1 MRAAM
6 APPPVIDGQ
15 QFLAPGNTAPPPAE
29 VAKAIAQA
37 ASTAGFFQLVNH
49 GADAELLARMTAAMH
64 AFFDLPLE
72 EKLKVR
78 RAETNAMG
86 YANDE
91 LTKQTRDLKELFD
104 FCRVPHPELPDDHPS
119 NLTIEGYNR
128 WPEGQPEFRAAM
140 TAYYGEME
148 RCSFRLLEAFCLG
161 LGLERTA
168 LHHLFEGQHTG
179 FLRLNYYPVLPEG
192 EQAKQMGVHHHTD
205 AGFLT
210 ILVQDEVPGLQTLDS
225 GGQWQLVQP
234 IPGALT
240 INVGDQCQVLS
251 NDRFKAPLHRV
262 LPSRGRKRYSAP
274 FFFNPRPDADVAPL
288 PMFIDEEHPPAFRPI
303 NWGRFRSLR
312 FAGDYSDLGEEVQIS
327 HYRLGGKAAAA
338 AVEDAAAQAAAC
350 AASA

>member
-1 MRAAM
+1 M
-6 APPPVIDGQ
+6 APPPIIDGQ

-29 VAKAIAQA
+29 VAHAIAQA
-37 ASTAGFFQLVNH
+37 ASAAGFFQLINH
-49 GADAELLARMTAAMH
+49 GADAALLARMTAAMH

-72 EKLKVR
+72 DKLKAR
-78 RAETNAMG
+78 RTQDNAMG

-104 FCRVPHPELPDDHPS
+104 FCRVPHPHLPDDHPD
-119 NLTIEGYNR
+119 NHTIDGYNR
-128 WPEGQPEFRAAM
+128 WPQGQPELRAAM
-140 TAYYGEME
+140 MEYYAEVE

-168 LHHLFEGQHTG
+168 LHHLFKGQHTG

-192 EQAKQMGVHHHTD
+192 QQGQQMGVHHHTD

-210 ILVQDEVPGLQTLDS
+210 ILVQDDVPGLQMLDS
-225 GGQWQLVQP
+225 SGQWQLVEP

-274 FFFNPRPDADVAPL
+274 FFFNPRPDADISPL
-288 PMFIDEEHPPAFRPI
+288 PMFIDEQHPPAFRPI

-312 FAGDYSDLGEEVQIS
+312 FAGDYADVGEEVQIS
-327 HYRLGGKAAAA
+327 HYRLRSEKAAPGA
-338 AVEDAAAQAAAC
+338 EDAAPAEQQAAEG